1 MAADI
6 VTFEIA
12 AALLKVTS
20 TPMTDLRQYINS
32 ILVYND
38 RQIRPISNKYVVGFK
53 TKVSIHGPFIPRRL
67 PNGGVNHH
75 AKI

>member
-1 MAADI
+1 MADI
-6 VTFEIA
+6 ATFEIA

-38 RQIRPISNKYVVGFK
+38 RQSLFTVK
-53 TKVSIHGPFIPRRL
+53 IPQNLAEILTQWR
-67 PNGGVNHH
+67 
-75 AKI
+75 